1 MHEGK
6 MRSKSPVWV
15 KPTTDYGPLIVF
27 FLAYVRFDLM
37 YATAALMA
45 ATIVALAISLWFE
58 RRVPMMPV
66 ITAVIVG
73 IFGGLTLWL
82 NDETFIKLKPT
93 IVQGLISAVLLGG
106 LMFGK
111 SLLRPV
117 MGTAWPMDDVGWRRL
132 TFRFGCFFA
141 VMAVVNE
148 IVWRT
153 QSTDTWVT
161 FKVFGLM
168 GLTFVFGMFQI
179 PLLNRHHIDEPKET
193 SGPAE

>member
-1 MHEGK
+1 MPDK
-6 MRSKSPVWV
+6 PPAWV
-15 KPTTDYGPLIVF
+15 KPTADYGPLIVF
-27 FLAYVRFDLM
+27 FVAYVRFDLM
-37 YATAALMA
+37 TATAALMA
-45 ATIVALAISLWFE
+45 ATAVALALSLFFH

-66 ITAVIVG
+66 ITAAIVG

-82 NDETFIKLKPT
+82 DDEMFIKLKPT

-111 SLLRPV
+111 ALLRPV
-117 MGTAWPMDDVGWRRL
+117 MGTAWPMDDAGWRRL

-168 GLTFVFGMFQI
+168 GLTFVFGMFQM
-179 PLLNRHHIDEPKET
+179 PLLNRHRIDKANDT
-193 SGPAE
+193 NGA

>member
-1 MHEGK
+1 MP
-6 MRSKSPVWV
+6 RKSYAWV

-27 FLAYVRFDLM
+27 FIAYVRFDLM
-37 YATAALMA
+37 TATAALMA
-45 ATIVALAISLWFE
+45 ATAVALTLALIFE

-82 NDETFIKLKPT
+82 DDEMFIKLKPT
-93 IVQGLISAVLLGG
+93 IVQGLMSAVLLGG
-106 LMFGK
+106 LVFGK
-111 SLLRPV
+111 ALLKPV
-117 MGTAWPMDDVGWRRL
+117 IGTAWPMDDLGWRRL

-148 IVWRT
+148 AVWRT
-153 QSTDTWVT
+153 QSTDFWVT

-168 GLTFVFGMFQI
+168 GLTFVFGMLQM
-179 PLLNRHHIDEPKET
+179 PLLNRHRIDEANDATDATE
-193 SGPAE
+193 

>member
-1 MHEGK
+1 MPDK
-6 MRSKSPVWV
+6 PPVWV
-15 KPTTDYGPLIVF
+15 KPTAEYGPLIVF
-27 FLAYVRFDLM
+27 FVAYVRYDLM
-37 YATAALMA
+37 VATGALMA
-45 ATIVALAISLWFE
+45 AVAVALALSLFFE

-66 ITAVIVG
+66 ITAVVVG

-82 NDETFIKLKPT
+82 DDEMFIKLKPT

-111 SLLRPV
+111 PLLRPV

-168 GLTFVFGMFQI
+168 GLTFIFGMFQM
-179 PLLNRHHIDEPKET
+179 PLLNRHRIDEAKQASKPT
-193 SGPAE
+193 D

>member
-1 MHEGK
+1 MPDK
-6 MRSKSPVWV
+6 PPAWV
-15 KPTTDYGPLIVF
+15 KPTADYGPLIVF
-27 FLAYVRFDLM
+27 FVAYVRFDLM
-37 YATAALMA
+37 TATAALMA
-45 ATIVALAISLWFE
+45 ATAVALALSLFFH

-66 ITAVIVG
+66 ITAAIVG

-82 NDETFIKLKPT
+82 DDEMFIKLKPT

-111 SLLRPV
+111 ALLRPV
-117 MGTAWPMDDVGWRRL
+117 MGTAWPMDDAGWRRL

-168 GLTFVFGMFQI
+168 GLTFVFGMFQM
-179 PLLNRHHIDEPKET
+179 PLLNRHRIDEANDT
-193 SGPAE
+193 NGA

>member
-1 MHEGK
+1 MPISNK
-6 MRSKSPVWV
+6 PPVWV
-15 KPTTDYGPLIVF
+15 KPTADYGPLIVF
-27 FLAYVRFDLM
+27 FIAYVRFDLM
-37 YATAALMA
+37 AATIALMA
-45 ATIVALAISLWFE
+45 ATAVALALSLFFE
-58 RRVPMMPV
+58 RRIPMMPV

-73 IFGGLTLWL
+73 IFGGLTLWFD
-82 NDETFIKLKPT
+82 DETFIKLKPT
-93 IVQGLISAVLLGG
+93 IVQGLMSAVLLVG

-111 SLLRPV
+111 PLLRPV
-117 MGTAWPMDDVGWRRL
+117 MGTAWPMDDAGWRQL

-168 GLTFVFGMFQI
+168 GLTFVFGMLQM
-179 PLLNRHHIDEPKET
+179 PLLNRHRIHDVKRT
-193 SGPAE
+193 SGPAD